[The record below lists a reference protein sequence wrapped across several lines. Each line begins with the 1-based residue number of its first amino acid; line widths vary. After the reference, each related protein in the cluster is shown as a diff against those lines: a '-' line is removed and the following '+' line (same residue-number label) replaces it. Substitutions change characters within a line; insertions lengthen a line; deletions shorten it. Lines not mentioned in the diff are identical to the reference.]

1 MKCED
6 CGKSAKS
13 MVKVDGR
20 LLCRKCAKAKMDH
33 EAVHAEEVKS
43 GSERG

>member
-20 LLCRKCAKAKMDH
+20 LLCRKCARRKMDH
-33 EAVHAEEVKS
+33 ESVKAEEVRS
-43 GSERG
+43 GGKQR